1 MTLYTIVRN
10 LLNALPPGSKRFIVR
25 YTAATMA
32 LSVLDIISLGLLA
45 VVLPGMI
52 SNKPTTIPV
61 LGGTIENV
69 GQYTVILAI
78 IAGAIV
84 LKSLLNMLVV
94 RIGTR
99 RFANHEVAIGDKLFA
114 AYMST
119 PWVERLRMNSA
130 DIVRSVDAGVNT
142 TVYGVLIPASSLAG
156 EIVSTAAVLLVLT
169 IAQPSTAALTV
180 VYLGLIALFLSR
192 VITRKAVMHGRRN
205 REYSFFTSR
214 LITEAVATLK
224 EITLRGATAGIG
236 QAVHGNRVEASR
248 SRATLSFLSV
258 VPRYILESALIVG
271 FILVGGMGWIT
282 GGQTGAV
289 SAIALFAVAGFRI
302 VPSLTRFQSILSQ
315 MHSNASFAELVLD
328 EIAKAEKRKIEITP
342 EDTAALPPAPQRDI
356 ILNEVS
362 FSFPDA
368 DAPALDRVSMSIPA
382 GSHVAIVGASGAGKS
397 TLVDI
402 LLGLLIPTSGTILV
416 GQQPLTSVLNA
427 WRASIGYVP
436 QEVALFD
443 ASIAQ
448 NVALSWDPAQV
459 EPARVV
465 TALDRA
471 QLSSMVDAREGGVEA
486 RIGERGMAL
495 SGGQRQRLGV
505 ARALYPDP
513 AVLVMDE
520 ATSALDTTT
529 EAAVTQAIKAL
540 IGHLTVIT
548 VAHRLA
554 TIRHADIVFFFK
566 NGRLE
571 ASGTFQEVVNAVPDF
586 ATQAALAGLSQEA
599 QP

>member
-10 LLNALPPGSKRFIVR
+10 LLNALPAGSKRFIVR
-25 YTAATMA
+25 YTGATMA
-32 LSVLDIISLGLLA
+32 LSVLDIVSLGLLA

-61 LGGTIENV
+61 LGITISEV

-169 IAQPSTAALTV
+169 IAQPSTAALTI

-192 VITRKAVMHGRRN
+192 VITRKAVLHGRRN
-205 REYSFFTSR
+205 REYSFYTSR

-236 QAVHGNRVEASR
+236 QAVHGNRLEASR

-328 EIAKAEKRKIEITP
+328 EIAKAEQRKIEITP
-342 EDTAALPPAPQRDI
+342 DDTAVLPPASERDI
-356 ILNEVS
+356 TLNEVS

-368 DAPALDRVSMSIPA
+368 DAPALDRVSMNIPA

-402 LLGLLIPTSGTILV
+402 LLGLLIPTSGTITV

-448 NVALSWDPAQV
+448 NVALSWDPAHV

-486 RIGERGMAL
+486 PIGERGMAL
-495 SGGQRQRLGV
+495 SGGQRQRLGI

-513 AVLVMDE
+513 GVLVMDE
-520 ATSALDTTT
+520 ATSALDTAT

-540 IGHLTVIT
+540 VGHLTVIT

-566 NGRLE
+566 DGRLE

-586 ATQAALAGLSQEA
+586 AAQAALAGLSQEA
-599 QP
+599 QS

>member
-10 LLNALPPGSKRFIVR
+10 LLNALPAGSKRFIVR
-25 YTAATMA
+25 YTGATMA
-32 LSVLDIISLGLLA
+32 LSVLDIVSLGLLA

-61 LGGTIENV
+61 LGVTISEV

-169 IAQPSTAALTV
+169 IAQPSTAALTI

-192 VITRKAVMHGRRN
+192 VITRKAVLHGRRN
-205 REYSFFTSR
+205 REYSFYTSR

-236 QAVHGNRVEASR
+236 QAVHGNRLEASR

-328 EIAKAEKRKIEITP
+328 EIAKAEQRKIEITP
-342 EDTAALPPAPQRDI
+342 DDTAVLPPASERDI
-356 ILNEVS
+356 TLNEVS

-368 DAPALDRVSMSIPA
+368 DSPALDRVSMNIPA

-402 LLGLLIPTSGTILV
+402 LLGLLIPTSGTITV

-448 NVALSWDPAQV
+448 NVALSWDPAHV

-486 RIGERGMAL
+486 PIGERGMAL
-495 SGGQRQRLGV
+495 SGGQRQRLGI

-513 AVLVMDE
+513 GVLVMDE
-520 ATSALDTTT
+520 ATSALDTAT

-540 IGHLTVIT
+540 VGHLTVIT

-566 NGRLE
+566 DGRLE

-586 ATQAALAGLSQEA
+586 AAQAALAGLSQEA
-599 QP
+599 QS

>member
-10 LLNALPPGSKRFIVR
+10 LLNALPAGSKRFLVR
-25 YTAATMA
+25 YTGATMA
-32 LSVLDIISLGLLA
+32 LSVLDIVSLGLLA

-52 SNKPTTIPV
+52 SNEPTTIPV
-61 LGGTIENV
+61 LGVTISEV

-169 IAQPSTAALTV
+169 IAQPSTAALTI

-192 VITRKAVMHGRRN
+192 VITRKAVLHGRRN
-205 REYSFFTSR
+205 REYSFYTSR

-236 QAVHGNRVEASR
+236 QAVHGNRLEASR

-302 VPSLTRFQSILSQ
+302 VPSLTRFQAILSQ

-328 EIAKAEKRKIEITP
+328 EIAKAEQRKIEITP
-342 EDTAALPPAPQRDI
+342 DDTAVLPPASERDI
-356 ILNEVS
+356 TLNEVS

-368 DAPALDRVSMSIPA
+368 DSPALDRVSMNIPA

-402 LLGLLIPTSGTILV
+402 LLGLLIPTSGTITV

-448 NVALSWDPAQV
+448 NVALSWDPAHV

-486 RIGERGMAL
+486 PIGERGMAL
-495 SGGQRQRLGV
+495 SGGQRQRLGI

-513 AVLVMDE
+513 GVLVMDE
-520 ATSALDTTT
+520 ATSALDTAT

-540 IGHLTVIT
+540 VGHLTVIT

-566 NGRLE
+566 DGRLE

-586 ATQAALAGLSQEA
+586 AAQAALAGLSPEA
-599 QP
+599 QS

>member
-1 MTLYTIVRN
+1 MSLYSIFRSV
-10 LLNALPPGSKRFIVR
+10 LNALPAGSKRFILR

-32 LSVLDIISLGLLA
+32 LSILDIVSLGLLA
-45 VVLPGMI
+45 VTLPGMI
-52 SNKPTTIPV
+52 SNEPV
-61 LGGTIENV
+61 TLPLIGTISGI
-69 GQYTVILAI
+69 GQYTAILGI
-78 IAGAIV
+78 VAGTIV
-84 LKSLLNMLVV
+84 LKSLLNILVV

-99 RFANHEVAIGDKLFA
+99 RFAAHEVAIGDKLFA

-130 DIVRSVDAGVNT
+130 DIVRSVDAGVNA

-169 IAQPSTAALTV
+169 IAQPTTAALTI
-180 VYLGLIALFLSR
+180 VYLGVIALFLSR
-192 VITRKAVMHGRRN
+192 VISRKAVVHGRRN

-236 QAVHGNRVEASR
+236 AAVHKNRVEASR

-258 VPRYILESALIVG
+258 VPRYVLESALIVG
-271 FILVGGMGWIT
+271 FILVGGIGWLT
-282 GGQTGAV
+282 GGQTGAI

-302 VPSLTRFQSILSQ
+302 VPSLTRFQSTLSQ

-328 EIAKAEKRKIEITP
+328 EIEKSERRRIEVTP
-342 EDTAALPPAPQRDI
+342 EDTATLPAPSARDI
-356 ILNEVS
+356 ALTDVS
-362 FSFPDA
+362 FRFPNA
-368 DAPALDRVSMSIPA
+368 DGPALDRVSMRIPA
-382 GSHVAIVGASGAGKS
+382 GSHVALVGASGAGKS

-402 LLGLLIPTSGTILV
+402 LLGLLAPTGGTITV
-416 GQQPLTSVLNA
+416 GGQPLPSVLNA

-459 EPARVV
+459 DPARVV
-465 TALDRA
+465 TALERA
-471 QLSSMVDAREGGVEA
+471 QLRSMVDARDGGVDA
-486 RIGERGMAL
+486 PIGERGMAL
-495 SGGQRQRLGV
+495 SGGQRQRLGI
-505 ARALYPDP
+505 ARALYADP
-513 AVLVMDE
+513 GVLVMDE
-520 ATSALDTTT
+520 ATSALDTAT
-529 EAAVTQAIKAL
+529 EAAVTAAIKGFV
-540 IGHLTVIT
+540 GHLTVVT

-566 NGRLE
+566 DGRLE
-571 ASGTFQEVVNAVPDF
+571 ASGTFQEVVSAVPDF
-586 ATQAALAGLSQEA
+586 AEQAALAGLAHEPKQ
-599 QP
+599 

>member
-1 MTLYTIVRN
+1 MSLFSVIRSV
-10 LLNALPPGSKRFIVR
+10 LNALPTGSKRFILR

-32 LSVLDIISLGLLA
+32 LSVLDLVSLGLLA
-45 VVLPGMI
+45 VALPGMI
-52 SNKPTTIPV
+52 SNKPTTLPV
-61 LGGTIENV
+61 IGTISEI
-69 GQYTVILAI
+69 GQYMVILAI
-78 IAGAIV
+78 VAGTIV

-99 RFANHEVAIGDKLFA
+99 RFASHEVAIGDKLFA

-130 DIVRSVDAGVNT
+130 DIVRSVDAGVNS

-156 EIVSTAAVLLVLT
+156 EIVNTAAVLLVLT
-169 IAQPSTAALTV
+169 IAQPTTAALTV

-192 VITRKAVMHGRRN
+192 VISRKSVLHGRRN

-224 EITLRGATAGIG
+224 EITLRGATAGIAT
-236 QAVHGNRVEASR
+236 AVHKNRVEASR

-271 FILVGGMGWIT
+271 FILVGGIGWIT

-302 VPSLTRFQSILSQ
+302 VPSLTRFQAILSQ
-315 MHSNASFAELVLD
+315 MHSNTSFAELVLG
-328 EIAKAEKRKIEITP
+328 EIEKAEQRKIEVTP
-342 EDTAALPPAPQRDI
+342 EDTATLPASSARDI
-356 ILNEVS
+356 VLTEVS

-368 DAPALDRVSMSIPA
+368 DSPALDRVTLRIPA
-382 GSHVAIVGASGAGKS
+382 GSHVAIVGSSGAGKS
-397 TLVDI
+397 TLIDI
-402 LLGLLIPTSGTILV
+402 LLGLLAPTDGVITV
-416 GQQPLTSVLNA
+416 GGQPLRSVLNS

-448 NVALSWDPAQV
+448 NVALSWDPKQV
-459 EPARVV
+459 DPARVV

-471 QLSSMVDAREGGVEA
+471 QLSSMVDAREGGINA
-486 RIGERGMAL
+486 PIGERGMAL
-495 SGGQRQRLGV
+495 SGGQRQRLGI
-505 ARALYPDP
+505 ARALYSDP
-513 AVLVMDE
+513 GVLVMDE
-520 ATSALDTTT
+520 ATSALDTAT
-529 EAAVTQAIKAL
+529 EAAVTQAIREL
-540 IGHLTVIT
+540 VGHLTVIT

-566 NGRLE
+566 DGRLE
-571 ASGTFQEVVNAVPDF
+571 ASGTFQEVVDAVPDF
-586 ATQAALAGLSQEA
+586 AEQAALAGLSQES
-599 QP
+599 PR

>member
-10 LLNALPPGSKRFIVR
+10 LLNALPAGSKRFIVR
-25 YTAATMA
+25 YTGATMA
-32 LSVLDIISLGLLA
+32 LSVLDIVSLGLLA

-61 LGGTIENV
+61 LGVTISEV

-169 IAQPSTAALTV
+169 IAQPSTAALTI

-192 VITRKAVMHGRRN
+192 VITRKAVLHGRRN
-205 REYSFFTSR
+205 REYSFYTSR

-236 QAVHGNRVEASR
+236 QAVHGNRLEASR

-328 EIAKAEKRKIEITP
+328 EIAKAEQRKIEITP
-342 EDTAALPPAPQRDI
+342 DDTAVLPPASERDI
-356 ILNEVS
+356 TLNEVS

-368 DAPALDRVSMSIPA
+368 DSPALDRVSMNIPA

-402 LLGLLIPTSGTILV
+402 LLGLLIPTSGTITV

-448 NVALSWDPAQV
+448 NVALSWDPAHV

-471 QLSSMVDAREGGVEA
+471 QLSSMVDARDGGVEA
-486 RIGERGMAL
+486 PIGERGMAL
-495 SGGQRQRLGV
+495 SGGQRQRLGI

-513 AVLVMDE
+513 GVLVMDE
-520 ATSALDTTT
+520 ATSALDTAT

-540 IGHLTVIT
+540 VGHLTVIT

-566 NGRLE
+566 DGRLE

-586 ATQAALAGLSQEA
+586 AAQAALAGLSQEA
-599 QP
+599 QS

>member
-10 LLNALPPGSKRFIVR
+10 LLNALPAGSKRFLVR
-25 YTAATMA
+25 YTGATMA
-32 LSVLDIISLGLLA
+32 LSVLDIVSLGLLA

-61 LGGTIENV
+61 LGVTISEV

-169 IAQPSTAALTV
+169 IAQPSTAALTI

-192 VITRKAVMHGRRN
+192 VITRKAVLHGRRN
-205 REYSFFTSR
+205 REYSFYTSR

-236 QAVHGNRVEASR
+236 QAVHGNRLEASR

-328 EIAKAEKRKIEITP
+328 EIAKAEQRKIEITP
-342 EDTAALPPAPQRDI
+342 DDTAVLPPASERDI
-356 ILNEVS
+356 TLNEVS

-368 DAPALDRVSMSIPA
+368 DAPALDRVSMNIPA

-402 LLGLLIPTSGTILV
+402 LLGLLIPTSGTITV

-448 NVALSWDPAQV
+448 NVALSWDPAHV

-486 RIGERGMAL
+486 PIGERGMAL
-495 SGGQRQRLGV
+495 SGGQRQRLGI

-513 AVLVMDE
+513 GVLVMDE
-520 ATSALDTTT
+520 ATSALDTAT

-540 IGHLTVIT
+540 VGHLTVIT

-566 NGRLE
+566 DGRLE

-586 ATQAALAGLSQEA
+586 AAQAALAGLSQEA
-599 QP
+599 QS